1 MATEVE
7 ANGQQTTA
15 DEIGIGVA
23 ELDTGGLVACAF
35 HKRPD
40 GQVVIRLGR
49 TVAEIDAVIAALER
63 CKRHFQ

>member
-1 MATEVE
+1 MASEAATHGHQTE
-7 ANGQQTTA
+7 A

-63 CKRHFQ
+63 CKRHFT